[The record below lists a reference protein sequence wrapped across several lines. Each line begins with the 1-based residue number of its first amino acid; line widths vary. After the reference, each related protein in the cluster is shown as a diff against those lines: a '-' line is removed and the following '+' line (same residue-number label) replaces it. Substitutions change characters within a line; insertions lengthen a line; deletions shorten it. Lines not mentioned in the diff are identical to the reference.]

1 MNGQNEKVDNK
12 VFPVLEGGTRSNE
25 SRPDATISKGDGTL
39 DTRLGEEPTAAV
51 YHVSVEEINR
61 LIREIPEEVLLQ
73 RVKLFT
79 KEQLASCC
87 AVDPTFAL
95 LYCRELLSSEQ
106 FDYCIERDP
115 ETALV
120 YAKSSL
126 TEAQIH
132 TCYRLHPRS
141 ALGRNF
147 MNLDVELRNYC
158 IRKEPGIS
166 LREAF
171 AWDSTISLTE
181 ELYEYC
187 FREAPS
193 EALKNP
199 AAALA
204 AAADRM
210 DDELFLQCALADP
223 GAALQYAVGRMLDPL
238 FERCAMASPAM
249 ALQYAP
255 RRLSNPLLKQCIRTN
270 VWVVLLWAPDRL
282 TDGQV
287 LRHYPRYRHRIR
299 QLLRIQPSHPLAIR
313 LLPLCNQLDP
323 FTVGVVTHA
332 ISSAL

>member
-12 VFPVLEGGTRSNE
+12 VFPVFEGDIRSNE
-25 SRPDATISKGDGTL
+25 SRTDTTISKADDEFNTW
-39 DTRLGEEPTAAV
+39 LGEETTAAV
-51 YHVSVEEINR
+51 HHISVEEINR

-73 RVKLFT
+73 QVKLFT
-79 KEQLASCC
+79 KEQLATCC
-87 AVDPTFAL
+87 VVDPTFAL

-106 FDYCIERDP
+106 LDYCIKRDP

-120 YAKSSL
+120 YATSSL

-141 ALGRNF
+141 ALGRGF
-147 MNLDVELRNYC
+147 MNLDADLRDYC
-158 IRKEPGIS
+158 IREEPGIS
-166 LREAF
+166 LRQAF

-181 ELYEYC
+181 EQYEYC

-210 DDELFLQCALADP
+210 EDELFVQCALAEP
-223 GAALQYAVGRMLDPL
+223 GTAIQFAVGRMPGPL
-238 FERCAMASPAM
+238 FERCAMANPAM
-249 ALQYAP
+249 ALRHAP
-255 RRLSNPLLKQCIRTN
+255 GRLSKPLLKQCIRTN
-270 VWVVLLWAPDRL
+270 VWAVLLWAPDRL
-282 TDGQV
+282 TNGQV

-299 QLLRIQPSHPLAIR
+299 QLLRIQPNHPLALR
-313 LLPLCNQLDP
+313 LLSLCNQLDL
-323 FTVGVVTHA
+323 FTMGAVTRA
-332 ISSAL
+332 ISSGL